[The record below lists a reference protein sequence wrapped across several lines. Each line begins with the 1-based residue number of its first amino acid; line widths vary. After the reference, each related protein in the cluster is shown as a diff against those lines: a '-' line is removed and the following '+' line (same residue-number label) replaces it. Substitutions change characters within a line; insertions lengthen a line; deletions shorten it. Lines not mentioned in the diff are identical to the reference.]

1 MHTKIDIK
9 ITSLKKTHLP
19 EIRELIEVTI
29 PQTFIDNGVFEKNS
43 PEDLQNEIE
52 RIFNKIKSLLSS
64 NSISRLFVATNA
76 HRKVVG
82 IISAIL
88 INKAQKDVLTK
99 AKIKDWENIIEI
111 SMCYVLPKHQGKGIG
126 KKLLLHCLNYIKKL
140 PQSKYFLYSGYPIS
154 IKVWRK
160 LLGREVTILPKYFPD
175 KQDCYVWYGDI
186 AEVQKRLARFVLE
199 HTSYMELA
207 LMEADIAVQEGNA
220 PFGVVVVDPK
230 GNIVW
235 KDHDRVKERM
245 DPTAHGEINAIRALC
260 KKFKTLSLEGLSFY
274 TTSEP
279 CPTCISAMIKAKVS
293 YSYFGCKT
301 EPTASLPISASEL
314 AKHSKKHSIK
324 VTGGILER
332 ECLTQ
337 RNKYRK

>member
-1 MHTKIDIK
+1 MHSEIK
-9 ITSLKKTHLP
+9 IKILPLEKVHLP
-19 EIRELIEVTI
+19 GVRKLIEITI

-43 PEDLQNEIE
+43 PKALQNEIE
-52 RIFNKIKSLLSS
+52 RIVKKIKSIFNS
-64 NSISRLFVATNA
+64 NKSDKAFVAIDI
-76 HRKVVG
+76 HGKVVG
-82 IISAIL
+82 IIAALL
-88 INKAQKDVLTK
+88 INNSQKDALLK
-99 AKIKDWENIIEI
+99 SKIKNWEDIVEI
-111 SMCYVLPKHQGKGIG
+111 SMCYVLPEYQKKGIG
-126 KKLLLHCLNYIKKL
+126 KKLLIYCLNYISNL

-160 LLGREVTILPKYFPD
+160 LLGREVTIIPKYFPD

-199 HTSYMELA
+199 HTPYMELA

-260 KKFKTLSLEGLSFY
+260 KKFKTLSLEGFSFY

-301 EPTASLPISASEL
+301 EPTASLPISASKL
-314 AKHSKKHSIK
+314 AQYSKNHSIK

-337 RNKYRK
+337 RSKYRK